1 MYVPDFS
8 LQFLACYT
16 YIHTDRQ
23 IYGLCLNLLTVKHH
37 VANLFL
43 TSLHSS
49 VKDKAGVVGG
59 WIVPC
64 F

>member
-16 YIHTDRQ
+16 CIHT
-23 IYGLCLNLLTVKHH
+23 YMWTLPKLTVKHH

-49 VKDKAGVVGG
+49 LKDKAGVVGG

>member
-16 YIHTDRQ
+16 CIHTC
-23 IYGLCLNLLTVKHH
+23 GLCLNLLTVKHH

-49 VKDKAGVVGG
+49 LKDKAGVVGG